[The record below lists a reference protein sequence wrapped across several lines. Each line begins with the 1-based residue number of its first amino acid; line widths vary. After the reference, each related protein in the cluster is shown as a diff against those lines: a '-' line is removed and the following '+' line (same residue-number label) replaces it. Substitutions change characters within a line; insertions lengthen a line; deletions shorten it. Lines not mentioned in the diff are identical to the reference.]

1 MCCCREINEAAAAEA
16 EVVFFFWLESR
27 RLLGDFAAESFLLVT
42 LRLTPPLQQ
51 QQQQQQLQQLQQQ
64 RDSTS
69 FPLPSAGCSR
79 GSSSTRTT
87 TSSSSSNSSSNSSNS
102 SSSTMASYVDDELE
116 GSLEGGLTTEGGNLM
131 GATSLDMT
139 QAPGRRGAAAAA
151 AAAARAATATA
162 TEAEIDWRAEA
173 LAQQQLG
180 LDSTREKTA
189 RLKDLTEVFLQS
201 LAALP
206 GVTQQL
212 DALQQSAAAVCSG
225 LGSVGPSK
233 EGRMGAPGGPPSLG
247 LAPRVL
253 IPIAD
258 LVSLSNVSFY
268 KHPLVAQPC
277 VALPALEAALAE
289 EWKARGALGPPPR
302 VGLTGWLGSDHLTPR
317 GLCSSKL
324 NRLVCVEGVVNRC
337 SGVHPKLQKA
347 VYITEPVGGPPQ
359 GGPQQTQGGPPQSED
374 REVHIRTFYD
384 VTDLDKDVRDAQPPP
399 EKDPEGRKVNR
410 QELGYCQYENHQKF
424 YIQEAPETSPTGQLP
439 RWVEVAAEGDL
450 CESVKCGD
458 RVRVYG
464 VYRPRTGGPN
474 NQTTGFVRPLLVANN
489 LQVLSAAARAWML
502 QSVPADLLN
511 IKAFASRKDLLQ
523 VLTRSLAPAVCG
535 NDVVKRGLVLM
546 LAGGAER
553 RSVSGHRIRG
563 DIHVLL
569 VGDPSAG
576 KSQLLRFVLGLIP
589 GAVSATG
596 RGSSGVGLTAAVI
609 TDPDTGER
617 RVEGGAMVLADRSL
631 ICIDEFDKMQHG
643 DRVAIHET
651 MEQQTVTVA
660 KAGIHATL
668 NARCSVLAAA
678 NPLYGCWSADLSFKS
693 QLAFEDSLLTRFDLI
708 FVIRDATS
716 TEEDER
722 LAEAV
727 LRNVTEKAKPAVAA
741 AAEDRRS
748 AADGLVQ
755 PQADMVRPVQAATAA
770 AAAGGALR
778 VNADTQEDAEPTR
791 AFYHRNEMLYY
802 DKQGR
807 EHECLTHDFLRKYIA
822 LVRSGGLVD
831 GEQQQQQQL
840 LQQEQ
845 QEGPQLSDEAAA
857 LIIEFYGEIRQRAFQ
872 QKSGGGRA
880 EAGIAASL
888 MQAVTVRTLEAC
900 VRLATAHAK
909 LRLRKW
915 IGPEDVKVAQQ
926 MLLYTLFG
934 EAFEQDVEGGGG
946 DSESETGDSSRDSE
960 DEEEEEGEEE
970 YLPKRTTA
978 ADRAARRLERQTRR
992 QEAAKRQR
1000 ARKNVEAE
1008 GALVLRLLLLLLH
1021 LLLPLLLLVL
1031 VHLQLVLSLPRVT
1044 HEAMASEMEGLGLAE
1059 TKKRRTRQGR
1069 SAEEQREAVEVLHS
1083 QGLRRDILHSLIVNT
1098 IKLVDEGS
1106 GISEAALLD
1115 AVNAR
1120 AKAKNLPA
1128 ATSAEFSEALQELN
1142 AKDSAP
1148 ILVHDGLVYEC

>member
-1 MCCCREINEAAAAEA
+1 
-16 EVVFFFWLESR
+16 
-27 RLLGDFAAESFLLVT
+27 
-42 LRLTPPLQQ
+42 
-51 QQQQQQLQQLQQQ
+51 
-64 RDSTS
+64 
-69 FPLPSAGCSR
+69 
-79 GSSSTRTT
+79 
-87 TSSSSSNSSSNSSNS
+87 
-102 SSSTMASYVDDELE
+102 MASYVDDELE
-116 GSLEGGLTTEGGNLM
+116 GSLDGGLTTEGGNLM

-151 AAAARAATATA
+151 AAAARAATATT

-173 LAQQQLG
+173 LAQQQMG
-180 LDSTREKTA
+180 LDATREKTA
-189 RLKDLTEVFLQS
+189 RLRDLTEVFLQS

-206 GVTQQL
+206 VSLRPAAAAAADVKRSEDAGVTQQL
-212 DALQQSAAAVCSG
+212 DALQQCAAAVCSG

-233 EGRMGAPGGPPSLG
+233 QGRMGSFGGPPSLG
-247 LAPRVL
+247 LSPRVL

-268 KHPLVAQPC
+268 RHPLVAQPC
-277 VALPALEAALAE
+277 IALPALEAALAE
-289 EWKARGALGPPPR
+289 EWKARGALGPPPH

-337 SGVHPKLQKA
+337 SAVHPKLQKA
-347 VYITEPVGGPPQ
+347 VYITETVGGCPTR
-359 GGPQQTQGGPPQSED
+359 GGPQETHGGGPQGED
-374 REVHIRTFYD
+374 REVHLRSFYD

-410 QELGYCQYENHQKF
+410 QELGYCQYQNHQKF
-424 YIQEAPETSPTGQLP
+424 YVQEAPETSPTGQLP

-523 VLTRSLAPAVCG
+523 VLTHSLAPAVCG

-546 LAGGAER
+546 LAGGSER

-576 KSQLLRFVLGLIP
+576 KSQLLRFVLGLLP

-596 RGSSGVGLTAAVI
+596 RGSSGVGLTAAVV

-651 MEQQTVTVA
+651 LEQQTVTVA

-678 NPLYGCWSADLSFKS
+678 NPVYGCWSGDLSFKS
-693 QLAFEDSLLTRFDLI
+693 QLAFEESLLTRFDLI

-727 LRNVTEKAKPAVAA
+727 LRNVTEKAKPAAA
-741 AAEDRRS
+741 AAEERRS
-748 AADGLVQ
+748 AADSLVQ
-755 PQADMVRPVQAATAA
+755 PQADMDRPIQAAA
-770 AAAGGALR
+770 AAAGGAMRL
-778 VNADTQEDAEPTR
+778 NAESQEEAEPTR

-822 LVRSGGLVD
+822 LVRSGEFVD
-831 GEQQQQQQL
+831 GEQQQHQL

-857 LIIEFYGEIRQRAFQ
+857 LMIEFYGEIRQRAFQ

-900 VRLATAHAK
+900 IRLATAHAK
-909 LRLRKW
+909 LRLGKW
-915 IGPEDVKVAQQ
+915 IGPEDVLVAQQ

-934 EAFEQDVEGGGG
+934 EAFELDAEGGGE
-946 DSESETGDSSRDSE
+946 DSDSETGGSSRDTE
-960 DEEEEEGEEE
+960 LEEE
-970 YLPKRTTA
+970 YVPKRTTA

-992 QEAAKRQR
+992 QEATKRSVSQ
-1000 ARKNVEAE
+1000 E
-1008 GALVLRLLLLLLH
+1008 LRH
-1021 LLLPLLLLVL
+1021 A
-1031 VHLQLVLSLPRVT
+1031 
-1044 HEAMASEMEGLGLAE
+1044 AMASELEGLGLAE
-1059 TKKRRTRQGR
+1059 SKKRRTRQGIP
-1069 SAEEQREAVEVLHS
+1069 AEEQREAVEVLHS

-1106 GISEAALLD
+1106 GISEAALLE

-1128 ATSAEFSEALQELN
+1128 ATSTEFSEALQELN
-1142 AKDSAP
+1142 SKDSAP